1 MQAPAVLGA
10 GMAAAGEAGWR
21 GARGGT
27 GHRSAAGPATVTAGY
42 GGGGPLPLPLRPSLC
57 PSVPSSVPLPSR
69 GEARAHAF
77 VRNRTHKSSWRW
89 PPPRARF
96 TPRPLRP
103 GWGGLEAAA
112 GRARGALGGALGEVP
127 FSPHLIPPL
136 LLHRV
141 RAHTHVPRRVRICV
155 REPASDGSCSPL
167 HRTVGGS
174 ITILPTE
181 GGICGALFQP

>member
-27 GHRSAAGPATVTAGY
+27 GHRSARAWPPSRPGTAAGD
-42 GGGGPLPLPLRPSLC
+42 LSLC
-57 PSVPSSVPLPSR
+57 PSVPSYVPLPSPLSLKW
-69 GEARAHAF
+69 GGTRACIRTQPHAQAELALA
-77 VRNRTHKSSWRW
+77 T
-89 PPPRARF
+89 A
-96 TPRPLRP
+96 PRPLHPAPAPPRV
-103 GWGGLEAAA
+103 GWVGGGGKARTRRA
-112 GRARGALGGALGEVP
+112 GRRAGI
-127 FSPHLIPPL
+127 SSHLIPPL